1 MSKAEVSIILP
12 RTVMSSNPASENPP
26 SDQST
31 AAPLSTDELLP
42 PVEPPSGGFILQL
55 FVIPAM
61 IVVAVMLLGWLFT
74 TLATQDDQDPM
85 KIVAALRGSNQA
97 RWQKADELANML
109 RPGMEQRYP
118 ELKFKREL
126 AAELAKLLDELVDA
140 GLDDKNSISLRYYLC
155 RVLGEFNVDD
165 GVEVLLKTAR
175 EDQERDVRREAI
187 NALAVLSSA
196 LGELDPPKS
205 VVHPQL
211 VETFTA
217 LANDEDELV
226 RSQTAFALGVF
237 AMSPDADPQLMS
249 ELELLVDDLYSDARY
264 NAALG
269 LARQGNMKAVEAV
282 TEMFDAEALAM
293 NTKKEKTPAMQA
305 FKRDTILDNA
315 LDAARLLQEK
325 NPEANLAKLRE
336 AVKQFAE
343 SAAGWQPT
351 PVPESLVKRAQEL
364 TIE

>member
-1 MSKAEVSIILP
+1 
-12 RTVMSSNPASENPP
+12 MSSSPASENPTSENPTKDLSP
-26 SDQST
+26 SASVS
-31 AAPLSTDELLP
+31 ADELLP
-42 PVEPPSGGFILQL
+42 PIEPPSGGFILQL
-55 FVIPAM
+55 FVIPAV
-61 IVVAVMLLGWLFT
+61 IVLVVMLFGLLFT
-74 TLATQDDQDPM
+74 TLATQGEQDPL
-85 KIVAALRGSNQA
+85 KIVAALRSSNQA

-118 ELKFKREL
+118 ELKFNSEL
-126 AAELAKLLDELVDA
+126 ATELAKLLDEQVDE

-155 RVLGEFNVDD
+155 RVLGEFNVDE
-165 GVEVLLKTAR
+165 GVDVLLKTAR

-196 LGELDPPKS
+196 FGELDPPKS
-205 VVHPQL
+205 IEHPQL

-217 LANDEDELV
+217 LANDEDDLL

-237 AMSPDADPQLMS
+237 AMSPDADPLLMS

-269 LARQGNMKAVEAV
+269 LARQGNLKAVAAV
-282 TEMFDAEALAM
+282 TEMFDTEALAM
-293 NTKKEKTPAMQA
+293 NIKSETSPALQR

-315 LDAARLLQEK
+315 LDAARLLIEK
-325 NPEANLAKLRE
+325 NPDADLAKLRT

-343 SAAGWQPT
+343 SAADWQPA
-351 PVPESLVKRAQEL
+351 PAPKSLVKRAREL
-364 TIE
+364 VAE